1 MKHLSC
7 EQYLAGR
14 TLTEELHYF
23 SFPRTGSHFFVHCL
37 NGLFDLITFPH
48 EHLHHVEAISR
59 QQELNPEA
67 LYALD
72 LREEG
77 SIHQPLFLNASASG
91 SGPHGRPFPSGKR
104 SLILIRH
111 PLPTLYS
118 LYRVNRDRWG
128 GVIENP
134 AAWLETQLTAYVD
147 YYAAAF
153 AVLAGEPE
161 RNLLVRHEELTAG
174 ATALEEVVRFVGL
187 QPKLSPDFVHW
198 ITRFERF
205 ARADADRQRTFYRA
219 ADPLAY
225 AADPVWRELAQGLDP
240 ARWQEFGYGPAAGD
254 PVQPPPRGGSR

>member
-1 MKHLSC
+1 MKPAGRDK
-7 EQYLAGR
+7 YLAGR

-48 EHLHHVEAISR
+48 EHLHHTEAISR
-59 QQELNPEA
+59 QQEINPEA

-77 SIHQPLFLNASASG
+77 SIHQPLFLNASPGGGGAT
-91 SGPHGRPFPSGKR
+91 HGRPFPSPKR
-104 SLILIRH
+104 SVILIRH

-118 LYRVNRDRWG
+118 FYRVNRDRWG
-128 GVIENP
+128 GAIEDP
-134 AAWLETQLTAYVD
+134 GAWLETQLSAFVD
-147 YYAAAF
+147 YYDAAF
-153 AVLAGEPE
+153 AVLAADPE
-161 RNLLVRHEELTAG
+161 RNLLVRHEALTAG
-174 ATALEEVVRFVGL
+174 VAALEEVVRFVGL

-205 ARADADRQRTFYRA
+205 ARSDAEAPRTFYRA

-225 AADPVWRELAQGLDP
+225 AADPVWQELVAGLDP
-240 ARWQEFGYGPAAGD
+240 TRWQRFGYGPPGRD
-254 PVQPPPRGGSR
+254 GPPSRP